1 MNYEALLE
9 EAYEKIIPIKESK
22 RFEILGV
29 IGHHEGTKT
38 VITNF
43 LNIASSI
50 RRPVAHLMKF
60 LSGELASS
68 AEISGDRLIFSRKV
82 SSKEVNRKIEKYV
95 NRFVLCPS
103 CRKPGTE
110 LNNEGSKAFLKC
122 LACGKK
128 VEVHKI

>member
-9 EAYEKIIPIKESK
+9 EAYEKIIPIKESE

-43 LNIASSI
+43 FNIASSI
-50 RRPVAHLMKF
+50 RRPIAHLMKF

-103 CRKPGTE
+103 CRKPDTE
-110 LNNEGSKAFLKC
+110 LNNEGNKAFLKC

-128 VEVHKI
+128 AEVHKI

>member
-1 MNYEALLE
+1 
-9 EAYEKIIPIKESK
+9 
-22 RFEILGV
+22 
-29 IGHHEGTKT
+29 
-38 VITNF
+38 
-43 LNIASSI
+43 
-50 RRPVAHLMKF
+50 MKF

-103 CRKPGTE
+103 CRKPDTE
-110 LNNEGSKAFLKC
+110 LNNEGNKAFLKC

-128 VEVHKI
+128 AEVHKI